1 MDSFDRAALQIRG
14 SGHSFAILQFGK
26 IIARATTH
34 GNAVAALP
42 GIERRLQSKPRPCLR
57 CHASFQSRGKHH
69 RLCATCGQGS
79 A

>member
-1 MDSFDRAALQIRG
+1 MQPALQIRG
-14 SGHSFAILQFGK
+14 SGHSFAILQGSR

-42 GIERRLQSKPRPCLR
+42 GIERRLQTKPRPCLC
-57 CHASFQSRGKHH
+57 CHATFQSRGRYH
-69 RLCATCGQGS
+69 RLCRTCGKG